1 MIEQNSVRRSNHVMD
16 RFEKLVLRAAETKR
30 KDIVDRYGQDGC
42 TKLIA
47 KKKDET
53 KGNPELERKN
63 YESTIRNLL
72 EAWES
77 SPRDRSRTTK
87 NIDKIIDGALTMD
100 LKKETQKNQKRRGTR
115 SRSKTPVVPASRRHS
130 LEV

>member
-1 MIEQNSVRRSNHVMD
+1 MIEQKSVRSPNHVMD

-30 KDIVDRYGQDGC
+30 KDIVDRLGQDGC
-42 TKLIA
+42 AKLMS
-47 KKKDET
+47 KKKDEA
-53 KGNPELERKN
+53 KGSPELERKN

-77 SPRDRSRTTK
+77 SPRDSSRTTK
-87 NIDKIIDGALTMD
+87 DIDKLIDGAWSWD
-100 LKKETQKNQKRRGTR
+100 LKKETQKKQKRRGTR
-115 SRSKTPVVPASRRHS
+115 SRSKTPVVPTSRRHS